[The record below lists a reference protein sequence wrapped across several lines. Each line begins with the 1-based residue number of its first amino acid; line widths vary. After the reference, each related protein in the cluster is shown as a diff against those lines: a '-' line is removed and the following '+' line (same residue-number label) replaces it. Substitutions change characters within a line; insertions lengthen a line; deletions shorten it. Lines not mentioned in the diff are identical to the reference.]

1 MKSRVLPVL
10 TALLLAALSP
20 LVALADEVDQ
30 FRLTPALL
38 DKLEAL
44 NAEGDRLKKAREDD
58 PDEEGMDED
67 EDDEDDMDI
76 ADTDAFVKRLE
87 SDPEAMALL
96 SKHGVKA
103 REFALAA
110 QALIHAGAFLAFEG
124 AMDKQGAE
132 RLLAGYTPAQ
142 RANIELMRQ
151 RTAAKK

>member
-10 TALLLAALSP
+10 TALLMLAALSP

-38 DKLEAL
+38 DKLEAID
-44 NAEGDRLKKAREDD
+44 AEGDRLKKAREDS
-58 PDEEGMDED
+58 DEEDED
-67 EDDEDDMDI
+67 EDDEDDIDI

-87 SDPEAMALL
+87 SDPEAVALL

-142 RANIELMRQ
+142 RANIELLRQ
-151 RTAAKK
+151 RTAAKKK